1 MYEQEI
7 TIIKEKL
14 AQIENQMGQGVYN
27 EALKEEYDQLQQQL
41 TDLIKLQK
49 HEEEVSKTQNK
60 IDNTLNST
68 KSKDNVTFF
77 IGLAILGYLVL
88 KKK

>member
-49 HEEEVSKTQNK
+49 HEEEVGKTQNK